1 MKTGF
6 ILIFTIFFCFGAL
19 APIQAQPR
27 QGGNQRGICLN
38 IPDLTSEQQ
47 SKIQSIRTEQ
57 LARANA
63 HRAQMTELRARKRS
77 LSIADNPDIAAIG
90 NVIDQMEKLRSEH
103 LKANAQ
109 QRQNIREVLTSE
121 QRAYFDSR
129 APVRQGQGRNS
140 GFDRRGQGRSGGMG
154 RMR

>member
-19 APIQAQPR
+19 APVQAQPR
-27 QGGNQRGICLN
+27 QGGNQRGVCLN

-47 SKIQSIRTEQ
+47 SRIQAIRTEQ
-57 LARANA
+57 LANANA
-63 HRAQMTELRARKRS
+63 HRAQMNELRARKRT
-77 LSIADNPDIAAIG
+77 LSIADNPDMAAIS
-90 NVIDQMEKLRSEH
+90 NVIDQMETLRSEH
-103 LKANAQ
+103 LKGNAQ
-109 QRQNIREVLTSE
+109 HRQNIREVLTPE

-129 APVRQGQGRNS
+129 APVRQGRS
-140 GFDRRGQGRSGGMG
+140 AGFDRRWQGRPGGMG